1 MADIIQVR
9 KGLAAL
15 ATSVNPKLAEG
26 EIGYETD
33 TRKFKFGDGINF
45 WNDLPYSA
53 LTQEQADFAET
64 NNTLV
69 TFIKNKPDLS
79 TFHTQG
85 TDTTLGVMTADIN
98 MNTHKVKNLS
108 VPTSNGDS
116 IRATTKITE
125 VHLETVYDNTHTHS
139 NKSTLDNIQEAL
151 TTALKSGYDGAVSWI
166 TTNGSTLLGL
176 VGFPGFGTSHTT
188 AAYGD
193 HTHSIPTA
201 LSDLSDDTTHRTVT
215 DTEKSTWNSKAN
227 ALGTDDN
234 YVTDTEKANLH
245 APNSDNQIIS
255 DATITTTD
263 ITDNNVST
271 SKHGFFPKLP
281 TSTGKYLKDDM
292 TWGTPTGG
300 GGSSLWTLM
309 PGTPTRSDNTTFTV
323 TDTSNTLKLDLLLS
337 RLTCIKWTE
346 SATLRQAMITGAVYG
361 TNTVTITIMG
371 DTLTSI
377 DASSMKY
384 FAQKANFY
392 KFATAGNVGSTGTNI
407 MNTVMCEV
415 AGKIY
420 GCDAYAGTA
429 GSGTTTFDIN
439 KNGTTMYTSKPSIT
453 TTTRSVLG
461 KTADTGTVTAV
472 GDFLTVDIDAVA
484 ATNIIDAYIYQY
496 YLPLYNTYL
505 S

>member
-1 MADIIQVR
+1 MGSIIQLR
-9 KGLAAL
+9 RDTAINWH
-15 ATSVNPKLAEG
+15 TVNPKLAEG

-79 TFHTQG
+79 TFHAQG
-85 TDTTLGVMTADIN
+85 TDTTLGTMTADIN

-108 VPTSNGDS
+108 VPTTNGDS

-125 VHLETVYDNTHTHS
+125 AHLETVYDNTHVHS
-139 NKSTLDNIQEAL
+139 NATALNAVSGTNTGDNAVNSLYSGLVSNATHIGEVTGSTAL
-151 TTALKSGYDGAVSWI
+151 TADKTIITNKTLVTPVKDDKLLISDNSDSGNLKQVTAQGIADLAPQGDVIGPASNTADYLPQWNGA
-166 TTNGSTLLGL
+166 
-176 VGFPGFGTSHTT
+176 
-188 AAYGD
+188 
-193 HTHSIPTA
+193 
-201 LSDLSDDTTHRTVT
+201 
-215 DTEKSTWNSKAN
+215 NSK
-227 ALGTDDN
+227 T
-234 YVTDTEKANLH
+234 
-245 APNSDNQIIS
+245 
-255 DATITTTD
+255 
-263 ITDNNVST
+263 
-271 SKHGFFPKLP
+271 
-281 TSTGKYLKDDM
+281 LKD
-292 TWGTPTGG
+292 GVVIPAGG
-300 GGSSLWTLM
+300 LAGLTELNLKSSLWTLV

-361 TNTVTITIMG
+361 TNTVTITIIG

-377 DASSMKY
+377 DALSMKY
-384 FAQKANFY
+384 FAQKASFY
-392 KFATAGNVGSTGTNI
+392 KFVIAGNVGTTGTNL

-453 TTTRSVLG
+453 TTTKSVLG

-505 S
+505 A